1 MLRKTIVVLLLLF
14 SISLYHLD
22 AKNDLGLTPECE
34 QLYELVD
41 EAVGTPDFELLN
53 RQLFDLAISRNDK
66 QAELQYYLLEL
77 RHLCR
82 GSSKEQ
88 VLTAMDNLMK
98 KAQEMGQ
105 LQFYFNAYTRAAMYL
120 TDNEHDE
127 FAVMDLIKRMLVDA
141 KDLNSEY
148 GIYEGNRYLSLIYW
162 QKGDYVNSRRYALNA
177 YKVYAN
183 TTDPIIKNETVII
196 RTLLELSET
205 YHIDND
211 STRLFLDEAEK
222 IAAVPIDSLRCCYHE
237 SRYYARK
244 GDMKTYAK
252 YRDEV
257 KSSTRYY
264 KRYYPKGDLMYQATE
279 AAAKGDWDTFRN
291 NVAQFNNAIDLKYFS
306 ELASLY
312 KNDAAL
318 AFVETKLVDILY
330 YSLAESHGNNVDQ
343 FAALMGNTEL
353 SNTLSATE
361 RKLDR
366 SNMIVVISLFVV
378 LLLLISFIV
387 NYIHKKQ
394 KETAEREKYIEQLRK
409 SRDEADKANRLKTT
423 FVQNMSHEI
432 RTPLNALVGFAQLL
446 SLPDGTLTPEEKQ
459 QYAEFVTNS
468 SLVLTGLIDDILN
481 LSDIETGNY
490 KITITQ
496 MRPSTA
502 CDFALKMVEGRVPP
516 AIKLIYEEK
525 VPEDLTIKSD
535 VMRIQQILINY
546 LTNAIKNTE
555 KGSITIGCTTEETKG
570 YVTFY
575 VADTG
580 IGVPPDKAEVIF
592 NRYVKLDSFKQGAG
606 LGLSICSILAEKL
619 GGKVYLDRN
628 YSPGARFVLDIPIA
642 D

>member
-1 MLRKTIVVLLLLF
+1 
-14 SISLYHLD
+14 
-22 AKNDLGLTPECE
+22 
-34 QLYELVD
+34 
-41 EAVGTPDFELLN
+41 
-53 RQLFDLAISRNDK
+53 
-66 QAELQYYLLEL
+66 
-77 RHLCR
+77 
-82 GSSKEQ
+82 
-88 VLTAMDNLMK
+88 
-98 KAQEMGQ
+98 MGQ

-120 TDNEHDE
+120 TDIEHDE

-196 RTLLELSET
+196 RPLLELSET

-264 KRYYPKGDLMYQATE
+264 KRYYPKGDLMYQTTE

-546 LTNAIKNTE
+546 LTNAI
-555 KGSITIGCTTEETKG
+555 
-570 YVTFY
+570 
-575 VADTG
+575 
-580 IGVPPDKAEVIF
+580 
-592 NRYVKLDSFKQGAG
+592 
-606 LGLSICSILAEKL
+606 
-619 GGKVYLDRN
+619 
-628 YSPGARFVLDIPIA
+628 
-642 D
+642 

>member
-53 RQLFDLAISRNDK
+53 RQLFDLAVSRNDK

-237 SRYYARK
+237 SRY
-244 GDMKTYAK
+244 
-252 YRDEV
+252 
-257 KSSTRYY
+257 
-264 KRYYPKGDLMYQATE
+264 
-279 AAAKGDWDTFRN
+279 
-291 NVAQFNNAIDLKYFS
+291 
-306 ELASLY
+306 
-312 KNDAAL
+312 
-318 AFVETKLVDILY
+318 
-330 YSLAESHGNNVDQ
+330 
-343 FAALMGNTEL
+343 
-353 SNTLSATE
+353 
-361 RKLDR
+361 
-366 SNMIVVISLFVV
+366 
-378 LLLLISFIV
+378 
-387 NYIHKKQ
+387 
-394 KETAEREKYIEQLRK
+394 
-409 SRDEADKANRLKTT
+409 
-423 FVQNMSHEI
+423 
-432 RTPLNALVGFAQLL
+432 
-446 SLPDGTLTPEEKQ
+446 
-459 QYAEFVTNS
+459 
-468 SLVLTGLIDDILN
+468 
-481 LSDIETGNY
+481 
-490 KITITQ
+490 
-496 MRPSTA
+496 
-502 CDFALKMVEGRVPP
+502 
-516 AIKLIYEEK
+516 
-525 VPEDLTIKSD
+525 
-535 VMRIQQILINY
+535 
-546 LTNAIKNTE
+546 
-555 KGSITIGCTTEETKG
+555 
-570 YVTFY
+570 
-575 VADTG
+575 
-580 IGVPPDKAEVIF
+580 
-592 NRYVKLDSFKQGAG
+592 
-606 LGLSICSILAEKL
+606 
-619 GGKVYLDRN
+619 
-628 YSPGARFVLDIPIA
+628 
-642 D
+642 

>member
-1 MLRKTIVVLLLLF
+1 MLRKPLVVIILL
-14 SISLYHLD
+14 ISVGLNRLE
-22 AKNDLGLTPECE
+22 AKNDLGLIPECE
-34 QLYELVD
+34 QLYQLVD
-41 EAVGTPDFELLN
+41 EAVGTPDFEPLN
-53 RQLFDLAISRNDK
+53 QQLHDLAVSRKDG

-82 GSSKEQ
+82 GSSKDQ

-120 TDNEHDE
+120 TDIEHDE

-141 KDLNSEY
+141 KEFGSEY

-162 QKGDYVNSRRYALNA
+162 QKGDYVNSRRYARNA
-177 YKVYAN
+177 YNVYAN

-205 YHIDND
+205 YTIDND

-222 IAAVPIDSLRCCYHE
+222 IAAVPIDTFRCYYHE

-244 GDMKTYAK
+244 GDMDSYAR
-252 YRDEV
+252 YRDLV
-257 KSSTRYY
+257 RNSDRYY
-264 KRYYPKGDLMYQATE
+264 RRYYPQGDLMYQTTE
-279 AAAKGDWDTFRN
+279 AAAQGDWDTFRN
-291 NVAQFNNAIDLKYFS
+291 NVAQFNTAIDLKYFS
-306 ELASLY
+306 ELAALY
-312 KNDAAL
+312 KNDEAL
-318 AFVETKLVDILY
+318 AYVEMRLVDLLY
-330 YSLAESHGNNVDQ
+330 SSLAESHGNNVDQ

-353 SNTLSATE
+353 SNTLSDTE

-366 SNMIVVISLFVV
+366 TNRILVIALFAI
-378 LLLLISFIV
+378 LMLLIVFIS
-387 NYIHKKQ
+387 NYIVKKQ

-409 SRDEADKANRLKTT
+409 SRDEADKANKLKTT

-446 SLPDGTLTPEEKQ
+446 SLPDGTLTPEEKE

-496 MRPSTA
+496 MRPAAA
-502 CDFALKMVEGRVPP
+502 CDFALKIVEGRVPP
-516 AIKLIYEEK
+516 AIKLIFENK
-525 VPEDLTIKSD
+525 VPADLVIKSD

-555 KGSITIGCTTEETKG
+555 KGTITLGCTVDETPG
-570 YVTFY
+570 CVSFY

-580 IGVPPDKAEVIF
+580 IGVPVDKAEIIF

-628 YSPGARFVLDIPIA
+628 YSPGARFVLDIPIVI
-642 D
+642 